1 LEGAS
6 RLDIKISGCPN
17 SCGQHHVA
25 AVGFHGT
32 MRRVGG
38 QAVPEYQL
46 HLGGG
51 IGHDGATFGRQVVKV
66 PARRVPDAVL
76 RLLTLYQMEKQ
87 PAEAPLAFFRRVDA
101 ELVKKAL
108 ADLAA
113 FDAERAAPDEWLDHG
128 DTAPFKVAIGQGEC
142 AS

>member
-1 LEGAS
+1 VTSCPGADTCNLAVTKS
-6 RLDIKISGCPN
+6 RELASSISDRLREANGAIAGAESLDVKISGCPN

-25 AVGFHGT
+25 ALGFHGT

-51 IGHDGATFGRQVVKV
+51 ISGQGAVFGRQIVKV

-76 RLLTLYQMEKQ
+76 RLLLLYQ
-87 PAEAPLAFFRRVDA
+87 
-101 ELVKKAL
+101 
-108 ADLAA
+108 
-113 FDAERAAPDEWLDHG
+113 
-128 DTAPFKVAIGQGEC
+128 
-142 AS
+142 